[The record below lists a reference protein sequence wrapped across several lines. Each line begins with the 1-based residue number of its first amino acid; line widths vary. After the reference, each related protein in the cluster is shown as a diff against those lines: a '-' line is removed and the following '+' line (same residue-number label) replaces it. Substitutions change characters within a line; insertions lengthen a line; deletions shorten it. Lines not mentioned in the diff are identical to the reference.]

1 MFFTEVITNIQ
12 CSILSIGMFLKY
24 TRACKKVFPTTMLAS
39 LVNHTNLAT
48 AVNMEVISNIK
59 CQIRNLYLEE
69 FFIKYSYDN
78 ICQHLC

>member
-1 MFFTEVITNIQ
+1 MVFTKVITNIQ
-12 CSILSIGMFLKY
+12 CSILSIGKLFKY

-69 FFIKYSYDN
+69 CFIKYSYDN